1 MLYRIS
7 WLISL
12 SLLSVIAL
20 LMWPI
25 AALSQLIRRVTSS
38 PVNQPQEPLQDL
50 ESDEDEELDVL
61 SPEDTIEA
69 MRAIHDSGLFEDV
82 IINFFEDC
90 LDLPSPEPE
99 HDPSNK

>member
-25 AALSQLIRRVTSS
+25 AALFRATRRVTSS
-38 PVNQPQEPLQDL
+38 PANQPQEPSQGL

-61 SPEDTIEA
+61 SPEDMIEA
-69 MRAIHDSGLFEDV
+69 MRAIHESGMFEDV
-82 IINFFEDC
+82 IINYYEDC
-90 LDLPSPEPE
+90 LALPSPEPTHE
-99 HDPSNK
+99 QPNK

>member
-25 AALSQLIRRVTSS
+25 AALSRAIRMVTSS
-38 PVNQPQEPLQDL
+38 PANQPQEPSQGL
-50 ESDEDEELDVL
+50 ESDEDEVLDVL
-61 SPEDTIEA
+61 SPEDMIEA
-69 MRAIHDSGLFEDV
+69 MRAIHESGMFEEV
-82 IINFFEDC
+82 IINYYEDC
-90 LDLPSPEPE
+90 LALPSPELTHEQP
-99 HDPSNK
+99 NK